1 MYFLIALIPAF
12 LYGSMGIVM
21 MKLGGDSRQQT
32 MGVAGGSLTFA
43 IILAMFLGVDTDP
56 TKMLVAFAAGV
67 SVGLATFF
75 QLRGFHKIGVS
86 GVMPITTGGQLLGIS
101 LLGIL
106 LFGEWLG
113 TSALPVGLV
122 GLAMVTSGALLT
134 SWTEPDATGDVEA
147 VPYVPVAI
155 EDGPAHA
162 ASARGASAH
171 AASARGAPAQTAG
184 PRISKDQRI
193 SGVVDT
199 LISTAFYIAF
209 PIIIRWWDVDPLR
222 SFLPQSIGLL
232 LAGFIATFP
241 IFTKALGAKDTRWS
255 KYSLY
260 AFIPGMMWAAGA
272 VIMQFSQIKV
282 GVAVGFSFSQL
293 SIIIATFGG
302 ILILG
307 ETRTKKEMR
316 LVAIGVALLVIG
328 ALVLGYAKTLDV
340 PV

>member
-1 MYFLIALIPAF
+1 MYFLVALIPAF
-12 LYGSMGIVM
+12 LYGFMGIVM

-32 MGVAGGSLTFA
+32 MGVAGGALTLA
-43 IILAMFLGVDTDP
+43 VILALFLGLDTDP
-56 TKMLVAFAAGV
+56 TKVLVAFVAGIC
-67 SVGLATFF
+67 VGLATFF

-101 LLGIL
+101 LLGVF

-113 TSALPVGLV
+113 SAALPVGLL
-122 GLAMVTSGALLT
+122 GLALVTTGALLT
-134 SWTEPDATGDVEA
+134 SWTEPAAKNEDVEA

-155 EDGPAHA
+155 EDGPT
-162 ASARGASAH
+162 SRTT
-171 AASARGAPAQTAG
+171 TA
-184 PRISKDQRI
+184 ITADQRL
-193 SGVVDT
+193 SGIVDT

-222 SFLPQSIGLL
+222 SFLPQATGLL

-241 IFTKALGAKDTRWS
+241 LFTPALGPKDTRWS

-260 AFIPGMMWAAGA
+260 AFIPGIMWATGV
-272 VIMQFSQIKV
+272 VIMQFSQVKV

-307 ETRTKKEMR
+307 ETRTKREMR
-316 LVAIGVALLVIG
+316 MVIIGVALLVIG
-328 ALVLGYAKTLDV
+328 ALTLGYAKTLDV
-340 PV
+340 L

>member
-1 MYFLIALIPAF
+1 
-12 LYGSMGIVM
+12 MGIVM

-32 MGVAGGSLTFA
+32 MGVAGGSLTLA
-43 IILAMFLGVDTDP
+43 LILALFLGVDTDP
-56 TKMLVAFAAGV
+56 TKILVAFAAGV

-113 TSALPVGLV
+113 TAALPVGLV

-134 SWTEPDATGDVEA
+134 SWTEPDATEDVEA

-155 EDGPAHA
+155 EDGPTGPSA
-162 ASARGASAH
+162 ATQEDVQA
-171 AASARGAPAQTAG
+171 T
-184 PRISKDQRI
+184 RIPKDQRI
-193 SGVVDT
+193 AGVIDT

-232 LAGFIATFP
+232 LAVFIATFP
-241 IFTKALGAKDTRWS
+241 VFTKALGAKDTRWS

-307 ETRTKKEMR
+307 ESRTKKEMR
-316 LVAIGVALLVIG
+316 LVTIGVALLVVG
-328 ALVLGYAKTLDV
+328 ALVLGYAKMLDV
-340 PV
+340 PA